1 MKKVLAL
8 LLVFVLM
15 MGIVGCGATEEAA
28 EAGGVQE
35 RTWKLGHVRPTETST
50 DEDAIRFKDAIAEAS
65 DGQITVEI
73 YPSSQLGDYSVVQE
87 RIGMGDIEMQL
98 APAGTSVD
106 KALGIASIPYLTG
119 SWEEAK
125 EVYSMDS
132 KLMEAVAD
140 SFDKQGIKLLAP
152 YPKYFGGI
160 VLATEPVAP
169 GDPNV
174 DKGIKI
180 RVPGI
185 KSFEEN
191 AKSLGYIATPIAF
204 SEAFTSI
211 QTGIV
216 DGAIGSGAE
225 GYYSSFRDVIDY
237 YLPVKS
243 HFEMWFLYMS
253 NDVWNGLSDEEKSIV
268 ENAAS
273 ELAAGRW
280 DRAEAEEADYLTK
293 LEESGVE
300 VVEITD
306 AQVAEMAAK
315 ARTEVW
321 PKIKGDYGDELFD
334 EIVGSLGY

>member
-1 MKKVLAL
+1 MKKFLSYAL
-8 LLVFVLM
+8 IFVLLFSV
-15 MGIVGCGATEEAA
+15 VGCAGTDESSEAA
-28 EAGGVQE
+28 GIQE

-50 DEDAIRFKDAIAEAS
+50 DEDALRFKEAIAKAS
-65 DGQITVEI
+65 DDLITVEI

-119 SWEEAK
+119 SWAEAK

-132 KLMEAVAD
+132 KLMNAVAD
-140 SFDKQGIKLLAP
+140 RFDAQGIKLLAP

-160 VLATEPVAP
+160 VLATEPVSP
-169 GDPNV
+169 GDPSV

-185 KSFEEN
+185 KSYEEN

-237 YLPVKS
+237 YLPVKD

-253 NDVWNGLSDEEKSIV
+253 KDIWNELSAEEQAVV
-268 ENAAS
+268 EGAAT
-273 ELAAGRW
+273 ELAEGRW
-280 DRAEAEEADYLTK
+280 ERAEAEEEDYLAK
-293 LEESGVE
+293 LEESGVD

-306 AQVAEMAAK
+306 AEIEEMAAK
-315 ARTEVW
+315 ARAEVW
-321 PKIKGDYGDELFD
+321 PKIKGDYGEELFE
-334 EIVGSLGY
+334 EIIQSLGY

>member
-1 MKKVLAL
+1 MKKLMAI
-8 LLVFVLM
+8 VLM
-15 MGIVGCGATEEAA
+15 IVLVLGTVGCGATEESSD
-28 EAGGVQE
+28 AGGIQK

-119 SWEEAK
+119 SWDEA
-125 EVYSMDS
+125 EQVYSMDS
-132 KLMEAVAD
+132 KLMQAVAER
-140 SFDKQGIKLLAP
+140 FDEQGIKLLAP

-160 VLATEPVAP
+160 VLATEPVSP

-253 NDVWNGLSDEEKSIV
+253 KDVYDDLSDEEKALV
-268 ENAAS
+268 EDAAS

-280 DRAEAEEADYLTK
+280 ERAEVEEQEYLK
-293 LEESGVE
+293 LLDESGVE

-306 AQVAEMAAK
+306 DQVAEMAAK

-321 PKIKGDYGDELFD
+321 PKIKGDYGEELFD
-334 EIVGSLGY
+334 EIIQSLGY

>member
-1 MKKVLAL
+1 MKRFMA
-8 LLVFVLM
+8 FVLM
-15 MGIVGCGATEEAA
+15 FVLVLGIVGCGATEESSDV
-28 EAGGVQE
+28 GGIQK

-50 DEDAIRFKDAIAEAS
+50 DEDAIRFKEAISEAS

-119 SWEEAK
+119 SWDEAE

-132 KLMEAVAD
+132 KLMQAVAER
-140 SFDKQGIKLLAP
+140 FDEQGIKLLAP

-160 VLATEPVAP
+160 VLATEPVSP

-237 YLPVKS
+237 YLPIKS

-253 NDVWNGLSDEEKSIV
+253 KDVWEDLSEEEKVLV
-268 ENAAS
+268 EGAAS

-280 DRAEAEEADYLTK
+280 ERAEVEELDYLK
-293 LEESGVE
+293 LLDESGVE

-306 AQVAEMAAK
+306 AQVSEMAAK

-321 PKIKGDYGDELFD
+321 PKIKGDYGEELFD
-334 EIVGSLGY
+334 EIVESLGY